1 MIRNASAG
9 LLLCATLVAFG
20 CSCCHKNTC
29 KPTPAPCCPPA
40 GAPATLSPATIGP
53 PPGSIEGATSTVV
66 PPSPPAGTSFGG
78 TMR

>member
-29 KPTPAPCCPPA
+29 KPTPAPCCPPP
-40 GAPATLSPATIGP
+40 GAPTAIMA
-53 PPGSIEGATSTVV
+53 PPGAMEGATSTVI
-66 PPSPPAGTSFGG
+66 PPGPPPGTSFNNGAV
-78 TMR
+78 R